1 MIHKL
6 ITLPSA
12 LLYALCMLVACS
24 TPSYPSGIDRPAT
37 ITELDREV
45 IAYIDKRLE
54 EEYYWLDE
62 VQQRG
67 GSFNRNQTWDRYLSS
82 ALNMLTT
89 NGDDGYINNQGKR
102 VLYSYI
108 RNIGDESRASAHTS
122 GFGIDLHFT
131 IVTVGEGL
139 YGFVVNNIYDDS
151 PAARAAVSRG
161 DIIVEINGQN
171 ITQNNY
177 QTLFNSIYLNT
188 ASSLDLVLFRQNA
201 PSEQE
206 RSYTA
211 KLQRDSYSANPISYC
226 AILDIEGISARRHS
240 LDSVQRKAE
249 AQRKKLQSDV
259 TSAKKTMSQ
268 LSKREQVALKE
279 KMESEERLDAAIDAL
294 RKLTKGNK
302 EGASFS
308 RSTSNL
314 NLPVVGGRVREY
326 KGNMAEIVGTK
337 GADVRSI
344 YDGKVVE
351 VRRNRITGKYD
362 VFVAHGEYITS
373 YANLD
378 NVVVRKEQKIAKNG
392 VLGEVGASVNLTTMK
407 TEYKMV
413 FGIYSPNPK
422 EVMRAAN
429 CFKKK

>member
-1 MIHKL
+1 MRKFLRISL
-6 ITLPSA
+6 FVVA
-12 LLYALCMLVACS
+12 LLMALPQCAMSQKQSAEEKARIAEQRRIIEQL
-24 TPSYPSGIDRPAT
+24 
-37 ITELDREV
+37 ERE
-45 IAYIDKRLE
+45 LE
-54 EEYYWLDE
+54 EDE
-62 VQQRG
+62 KILKNIKKDKSTAQQRVRNITRQIN
-67 GSFNRNQTWDRYLSS
+67 SRNQLLNRTEREIGSIERSISRNDSLLRQTEQSYATERERY
-82 ALNMLTT
+82 AEMVREA
-89 NGDDGYINNQGKR
+89 Y
-102 VLYSYI
+102 
-108 RNIGDESRASAHTS
+108 RNHK
-122 GFGIDLHFT
+122 
-131 IVTVGEGL
+131 
-139 YGFVVNNIYDDS
+139 
-151 PAARAAVSRG
+151 
-161 DIIVEINGQN
+161 
-171 ITQNNY
+171 QNNY
-177 QTLFNSIYLNT
+177 ITYLLASENFNDAARRIANIRAIATLREERLHRMD
-188 ASSLDLVLFRQNA
+188 SLSKALD
-201 PSEQE
+201 EQQQ
-206 RSYTA
+206 S
-211 KLQRDSYSANPISYC
+211 L
-226 AILDIEGISARRHS
+226 SARRHS

-268 LSKREQVALKE
+268 LTKREQAALKE

-326 KGNMAEIVGTK
+326 KGNMAEIVGAK